1 MLCFEIFCLLNLS
14 VLLNL
19 KFSLLAFLL
28 LVQAAEVLMVLS
40 NRMLLFGSGLCSA
53 LFLALPA
60 AVLVCTL
67 AAEIAAAPAT
77 TLSGIVVFVIV
88 KGLFTVVFG
97 LFTVIDF
104 IGIGQITVILFIIHL
119 A

>member
-1 MLCFEIFCLLNLS
+1 MIMLCLEIFCLLNLS

-40 NRMLLFGSGLCSA
+40 NGMLLLGNGLHSA

-60 AVLVCTL
+60 AVLICTL
-67 AAEIAAAPAT
+67 AA
-77 TLSGIVVFVIV
+77 
-88 KGLFTVVFG
+88 
-97 LFTVIDF
+97 
-104 IGIGQITVILFIIHL
+104 
-119 A
+119 